1 MPRKVKADPQRQ
13 GKKRSLRGAGKR
25 EPEAEEDDRDKSES
39 VDALAMATVV
49 VMLENGSMFLDST
62 ASPTNL
68 IQNLDD

>member
-13 GKKRSLRGAGKR
+13 GKKRSLRGAGKS
-25 EPEAEEDDRDKSES
+25 EPEEDDRDKSES

-62 ASPTNL
+62 AYRLPHKFNSKSR
-68 IQNLDD
+68 